1 MCAKS
6 REGSQISVTEVGN
19 NGANDV
25 ANCFVNDCDPFRNF
39 CPIVPFRRFCSITL
53 SISSS
58 MGLSVVVGELLLASP
73 LHPPVL
79 HVLVPGATPTPLTF
93 VEHLKI
99 WTVSVSDPTTRY
111 SPV

>member
-39 CPIVPFRRFCSITL
+39 CPIDPFRRFCSITL

-58 MGLSVVVGELLLASP
+58 TGLSVVGELAPP
-73 LHPPVL
+73 LHPPL
-79 HVLVPGATPTPLTF
+79 QDLVGATPTPL
-93 VEHLKI
+93 VLEHRKI
-99 WTVSVSDPTTRY
+99 
-111 SPV
+111 